1 MRLMI
6 TFLIIFSSCDMNK
19 SDKNLIQDKIEIEA
33 IKEILTTQQNYWNNG
48 DIDGFML
55 GYWNSKD
62 LVFTS
67 LKHEPTYGWQAT
79 LERYKI
85 SYPTKSKMGNLKF
98 QILNTK
104 LTTLKTATLKG
115 KWELIRKEDNPKG
128 MFWLELE
135 KFNTKWLITKD
146 STLSFE

>member
-19 SDKNLIQDKIEIEA
+19 SDKNLKQDQIEIEA

-55 GYWNSKD
+55 GYWNSKN

-85 SYPTKSKMGNLKF
+85 SYPTKPKMGNLKF

>member
-19 SDKNLIQDKIEIEA
+19 SDKNLKQEQIEIEA

-79 LERYKI
+79 LARYKI

-104 LTTLKTATLKG
+104 LTTLKTAKLKG